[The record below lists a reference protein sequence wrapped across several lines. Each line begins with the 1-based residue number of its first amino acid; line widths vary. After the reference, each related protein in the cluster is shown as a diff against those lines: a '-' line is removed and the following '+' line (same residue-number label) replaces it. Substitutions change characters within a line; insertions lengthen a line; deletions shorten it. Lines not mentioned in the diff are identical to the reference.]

1 MSSGFAETLPSE
13 QVISHASDKEFAK
26 SVSLPFDVV
35 AQMVDLTV
43 PLRRPKKTSPSL
55 LDAQLKAEL
64 DAWDAAS
71 DEALEDF
78 IEE

>member
-13 QVISHASDKEFAK
+13 QVISNAPQDKAFAS
-26 SVSLPFDVV
+26 SVSLPFDLV

-43 PLRRPKKTSPSL
+43 PLRRPKKNAPSL

-71 DEALEDF
+71 DEALEDA
-78 IEE
+78 I